1 MHYEQI
7 KQYFDE
13 GEEGII
19 KLLEESKPMF
29 NEIDVCA
36 TKFKNNEIL
45 TTDEL
50 RTIKTRMVGIVAN
63 LQPIYSK
70 ALSIKKQKEYRYYA
84 EQKEK
89 MGVGFKDGATEKLSK
104 EVLLTITDEIEKKIK
119 NPYHKIFIEDANNI
133 KINSIREI
141 TKFVNTAIEG
151 LEYRFVIIDDAHL
164 MNDQAQNALLKNL
177 EEPPEGIIFILLTSN
192 KDKLLPT
199 IQSRCWQ
206 INFEPLSAELI
217 KEILILFFSIEK
229 EIADKISNF
238 SEGSVTS
245 ALNLL
250 NTDFNILL
258 EKTISFLRFS
268 LGKKYNLA
276 YRELNIIL
284 KQSPNGTIKIIT
296 RLIKVWLN
304 DVVRNKY
311 SLMKYFFEDYKETL
325 EKFNE
330 RFNQTIVLKIFNSID
345 KLEECEDKNIN
356 LNVVC
361 LNLIFEITSISIRK

>member
-1 MHYEQI
+1 MNQLWDEIPGQI
-7 KQYFDE
+7 KA
-13 GEEGII
+13 
-19 KLLEESKPMF
+19 K
-29 NEIDVCA
+29 
-36 TKFKNNEIL
+36 EIL
-45 TTDEL
+45 VKICESRRVPHAFLFCGND
-50 RTIKTRMVGIVAN
+50 
-63 LQPIYSK
+63 
-70 ALSIKKQKEYRYYA
+70 
-84 EQKEK
+84 
-89 MGVGFKDGATEKLSK
+89 GVGKFFTAIQFANILNQKSNQAKSDIIYRKISSLQEPYLKLIIPLPRGKGETGDDNATEKLSK
-104 EVLLTITDEIEKKIK
+104 EVLLTIADEIKKK
-119 NPYHKIFIEDANNI
+119 TNNPYHKIFIEDANNI

-141 TKFVNTAIEG
+141 TKFVNTAIEE
-151 LEYRFVIIDDAHL
+151 LEYRFVIIEDAHL

-206 INFEPLSAELI
+206 INFEPISAELI
-217 KEILILFFSIEK
+217 RGILILYFSIEK
-229 EIADKISNF
+229 ETAIKISNF

-245 ALNLL
+245 ALSLL
-250 NTDFNILL
+250 NTDFNYLL
-258 EKTISFLRFS
+258 EKTISFLRYS

-284 KQSPNGTIKIIT
+284 KQSPNDSIKIIT

-330 RFNQTIVLKIFNSID
+330 RFNQTMVRKIFNSID
-345 KLEECEDKNIN
+345 KLEECEVKNIN

-361 LNLIFEITSISIRK
+361 LNLIFEIASISIRK